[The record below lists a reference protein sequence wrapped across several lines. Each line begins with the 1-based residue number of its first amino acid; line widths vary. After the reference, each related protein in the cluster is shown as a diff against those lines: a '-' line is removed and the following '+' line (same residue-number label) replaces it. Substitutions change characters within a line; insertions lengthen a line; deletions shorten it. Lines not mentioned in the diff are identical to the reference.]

1 MEPMLQGLRRLI
13 DFALSSPYHAPPRLL
28 FASSIGVV
36 KSTVHFLKTRLLILP
51 LLPKLVIPNLNG

>member
-13 DFALSSPYHAPPRLL
+13 DFALSSPYHSPPRIL

-36 KSTVHFLKTRLLILP
+36 KSTVYFFHVNRSLTSNVRRLD
-51 LLPKLVIPNLNG
+51 